1 VHFLM
6 MSSVQDDHAACS
18 EVNCSRWL
26 QVDWDRLCSYID
38 YIGRGM
44 YSRASMAVLRM
55 ERQVFASLEWA
66 EQITKLVTDVGEAVM
81 TPLDTHALAKPLAA
95 A

>member
-1 VHFLM
+1 
-6 MSSVQDDHAACS
+6 
-18 EVNCSRWL
+18 
-26 QVDWDRLCSYID
+26 
-38 YIGRGM
+38 
-44 YSRASMAVLRM
+44 MAVLRM

-81 TPLDTHALAKPLAA
+81 THLDTHALAKPLAA